1 MGKYVGN
8 NILVSNEITIF
19 NPSAEQVRRIEDELF
34 IVNPEYTRRSRLG
47 LWMGNISKYYL
58 LYRIDGDKI
67 IIPTG
72 AGSIL
77 RGTFKPTDIAIDLAD
92 NGVIDYKADI
102 PLYDYQKDAV
112 EAITK
117 VSNGILVAP
126 CGSGKTQMG
135 IALISRLGRK
145 ALWLTHT
152 KDLLKQSYDRAKQY
166 IPEDMLGTIT
176 DGKINIANGITFATV
191 QTMSKQDMSMYK
203 YSFDVIVVD
212 ECHRAS
218 GSMSKVGMF
227 SKVLSG
233 VAARYKYG
241 LSATVH
247 RADGLIKSTYALIG
261 NVAYTVPEQAVADK
275 TCRVVVKRIQTGIE
289 ESEDYL
295 GTDGMLEYLELVN
308 WLTHN
313 DKRNNVI
320 AGKIVE
326 DAEHSQIVL
335 SDRIEHLEILK
346 DKLVEYGMPEESIRM
361 INGKMT
367 SKKAKAERENAI
379 QDMREGR
386 AKCLL
391 ATYSLAKEGLDIPRL
406 DRLHMA
412 LPKKDYAVVIQCIG
426 RISRTAEGKNSAI
439 CYDYVDNIAYCQKV
453 FTTRKRFY
461 KKKGCN
467 IQDERTYSESD

>member
-1 MGKYVGN
+1 MAGS
-8 NILVSNEITIF
+8 ILISNEITIF
-19 NPSAEQVRRIEDELF
+19 NPSHEQVKRIESELF
-34 IVNPEYTRRSRLG
+34 VTNPEYIRRARLG
-47 LWMGNISKYYL
+47 LWMGNISQYYL

-72 AGSIL
+72 AGHLL
-77 RGTFKPTDIAIDLAD
+77 RGTYDKSDIALDLAD
-92 NGVIDYKADI
+92 NGLLDYKADI

-135 IALISRLGRK
+135 IALIAKLGRK

-166 IPEDMLGTIT
+166 ISEDMLGTIT

-191 QTMSKQDMSMYK
+191 QTLSKQDMSMYK
-203 YSFDVIVVD
+203 YSFDVVVVD

-233 VAARYKYG
+233 LAARYKYG

-247 RADGLIKSTYALIG
+247 RSDGLIKSTYALIG
-261 NVAYTVPEQAVADK
+261 NIAYTVPEQAVADK
-275 TCRVVVKRIQTGIE
+275 TCGVIVKRTETGID
-289 ESEDYL
+289 ESFEYL
-295 GTDGMLEYLELVN
+295 GTDGMLDFLELIK

-313 DKRNNVI
+313 DKRNSMI
-320 AGKIVE
+320 AHKIVGE
-326 DAEHSQIVL
+326 AEHSQIVL

-346 DKLVEYGMPEESIRM
+346 SKLIEYGMPEESIRM

-379 QDMREGR
+379 QDMREGK

-406 DRLHMA
+406 DRLHMT

-426 RISRTAEGKNSAI
+426 RISRTFEGKESAV

-453 FTTRKRFY
+453 WVTRKRYY
-461 KKKGCN
+461 KRKGCN
-467 IQDERTYSESD
+467 VSEETIN

>member
-1 MGKYVGN
+1 MGS
-8 NILVSNEITIF
+8 ILISNEIAIF
-19 NPSAEQVRRIEDELF
+19 NPSPEQVRRIEENLF
-34 IVNPEYTRRSRLG
+34 VVNPEYVRRAKMG
-47 LWMGNISKYYL
+47 LWMGNCGQYYL

-72 AGSIL
+72 AGKIL
-77 RGTFKPTDIAIDLAD
+77 RGTFEPTDIAIDLAN
-92 NGVIDYKADI
+92 NGAIDYKANI

-135 IALISRLGRK
+135 IALIARLGRK

-166 IPEDMLGTIT
+166 ISEDMLGTIT

-191 QTMSKQDMSMYK
+191 QTLSKQDMSMYK
-203 YSFDVIVVD
+203 YSFDVVVVD

-233 VAARYKYG
+233 IAARYKYG

-247 RADGLIKSTYALIG
+247 RSDGLIKSTYALIG
-261 NVAYTVPEQAVADK
+261 DIAYTVPEQAVADK
-275 TCRVVVKRIQTGIE
+275 TCGVVVKKVDTGIA
-289 ESEDYL
+289 ESEAYL
-295 GTDGMLEYLELVN
+295 GSDGMLDFLELIRYLV
-308 WLTHN
+308 HN
-313 DKRNNVI
+313 DHRNSLI
-320 AGKIVE
+320 AHKIVA
-326 DAEHSQIVL
+326 DASSSQIIL
-335 SDRIEHLEILK
+335 SDRIEHLDILR
-346 DKLVEYGMPEESIRM
+346 DKLIEYGMDESQIRM

-406 DRLHMA
+406 ERLHMT

-439 CYDYVDNIAYCQKV
+439 CYDYVDNIAYCRKV

-467 IQDERTYSESD
+467 IQDERTYSEPD